1 MVNLTENQWLTLF
14 TVRDQGP
21 VTVNDLSKITGEPD
35 TGERTRLERFERLG
49 YVSRQQVYGMGRTKQ
64 SWKITE
70 AGKRA
75 IAEATR

>member
-49 YVSRQQVYGMGRTKQ
+49 YVSRHKVYGMGRTKQ